1 MPYPPLYVQTQGEDG
16 LFRTVENGKHANIST
31 AYGHYDRLCKEEPDK
46 VHLLLRGTHITLRS
60 DDVELADR
68 PADSLL

>member
-31 AYGHYDRLCKEEPDK
+31 AYGHYVEVAEGEA
-46 VHLLLRGTHITLRS
+46 VALLLRGSHILLRS